1 MRNLEWQSD
10 AWEEYLEIQKTD
22 KTLLKKVNK
31 LIKDI
36 MRNGYLCSEGKPE
49 MLKGDLSG
57 YASVRMDKKN
67 RLVLRILSVIGI
79 NLVHMLCT
87 RKSPSLHPWEKDP
100 VQDISLVPDKQNSA
114 SSAL

>member
-10 AWEEYLEIQKTD
+10 AWEEYLEIQQTD
-22 KTLLKKVNK
+22 KTLLKKVNR

-67 RLVLRILSVIGI
+67 RLVFSAETHRITIIACGS
-79 NLVHMLCT
+79 HYED
-87 RKSPSLHPWEKDP
+87 H
-100 VQDISLVPDKQNSA
+100 
-114 SSAL
+114 